1 MLIILLASFLR
12 LNSLNSVPP
21 SASVDEVSIGY
32 NAYSILQT
40 GKDEYGAKFPIILRA
55 YDDWRPALYV
65 YLVVPF
71 VKLFGLSV
79 FAVRFPS
86 VILSVL
92 TVVATYFLT
101 KELFKNSLKIPEVA
115 SLLLAISPWHIYIS
129 RLGHEVNAGLS
140 FFIFGFLFFLLRRSY
155 LSVLFFGLSF
165 ISYQSE
171 KFFIP
176 LFVLIL
182 VFLYKKVFFEQK
194 KSFIIATFL
203 GFIILIPFI
212 KETLSPNALIR
223 LKGTN
228 LFNSQQ
234 DRFYDESKKLLLCYA
249 TIIITQIPKK
259 RR

>member
-1 MLIILLASFLR
+1 MRFLQKINSRYILLLIILLASFLR

-115 SLLLAISPWHIYIS
+115 SLLLAIYPWHIYIS
-129 RLGHEVNAGLS
+129 RLGHEVNAG
-140 FFIFGFLFFLLRRSY
+140 
-155 LSVLFFGLSF
+155 
-165 ISYQSE
+165 
-171 KFFIP
+171 
-176 LFVLIL
+176 
-182 VFLYKKVFFEQK
+182 
-194 KSFIIATFL
+194 
-203 GFIILIPFI
+203 
-212 KETLSPNALIR
+212 
-223 LKGTN
+223 
-228 LFNSQQ
+228 
-234 DRFYDESKKLLLCYA
+234 
-249 TIIITQIPKK
+249 
-259 RR
+259 